1 MKKIYSYI
9 TVFVVISIVT
19 ILFYKFQNSTID
31 KKVVNETVYSLQ
43 VKEKD
48 SFWIY
53 EVYNNDALFI
63 SQEYI
68 PAVKGKQ
75 VFKTKLDAEKIG
87 KLVVSKLEKNMFPKI
102 NKDDLNKNNIYYNNI

>member
-1 MKKIYSYI
+1 MKRIYSYI

-19 ILFYKFQNSTID
+19 ILFYNLQNSTSD
-31 KKVVNETVYSLQ
+31 KKDINETVYSLQ

-75 VFKTKLDAEKIG
+75 VFKTKLDA
-87 KLVVSKLEKNMFPKI
+87 
-102 NKDDLNKNNIYYNNI
+102 